1 MHLAHSLAHSL
12 AFLLAGS
19 LTLSAAS
26 WPPEQPSSS
35 KEFNGRKTE
44 TYKHGAPPE
53 WGYAKPQDDTFVV
66 IHPTQARENAPLY
79 VVLHSAGHDVFSCV
93 NCTKTVG
100 NHDIYRS
107 PDDHFALYVDCRK
120 NRHDWWWGGM
130 HRGDKKLIERNSGGD
145 TVPVEK
151 RVIATVAWTIK
162 RYGIDPNRVYLS
174 GNSMGGS
181 GALGIGM
188 RHGDVFAAIK
198 ANVPAGIEHVS
209 QRMYFPPEAVPKDVL
224 LPDPPICI
232 NYSAQNDGWSVG
244 HDDFAKA
251 MSYRRYA
258 LFLYWGPFGHANN
271 SARIMEVNDL
281 IDSFDWLSVRKNEA
295 YPVFTD
301 ASTNSKLPWPNDR
314 QSKESGQINAF
325 FRWDALKDTVDEF
338 EMSLFLT
345 TPEKLKTRF
354 EIPTEAETEV
364 ALRRV
369 QNFKLKP
376 GATFHWEFGGTKG
389 KGEIDANALITLPK
403 LKITST
409 PTKLRIVSN
418 LKAAAAKETD
428 ERLHADGKGWRLD
441 KAKVTDPNRPRVLLV
456 GDSILNGYFKRVVKS
471 LEGKAYV
478 DAWVNP
484 HWQSEGTNK
493 LIADLLSNND
503 PYDVIHFNMG
513 LHGWPEG
520 RIKKGTFIPLTKAYV
535 EVLKAKAPKAKLI
548 WANSTPVTAKGDKS
562 KLDAEINPIIVDHN
576 RMADQVM
583 KEAGVP
589 INDFYTLLVNKRDLA
604 KGDRFHWTG
613 PAYKL
618 LGEKVTASVLESLK
632 RKSE

>member
-1 MHLAHSLAHSL
+1 MNLAPPL
-12 AFLLAGS
+12 AFLLASS

-26 WPPEQPSSS
+26 WPPENPSQS

-44 TYKHGAPPE
+44 TYVHGAPPE

-66 IHPTQARENAPLY
+66 IHPKQPRKNAPLY

-130 HRGDKKLIERNSGGD
+130 HRGDKKLIERNAGGD

-151 RVIATVAWTIK
+151 RVMASVAWTIK

-209 QRMYFPPEAVPKDVL
+209 QRMFFPPKAVPPSVR

-244 HDDFAKA
+244 HDEFAKA
-251 MSYRRYA
+251 MNDRRYA
-258 LFLYWGPFGHANN
+258 LFLYWGPFGHGNN

-281 IDSFDWLSVRKNEA
+281 IDSFDWLGVKKNEA
-295 YPVFTD
+295 YPVFTE

-314 QSKESGQINAF
+314 KSKESGQINAF
-325 FRWDALKDTVDEF
+325 FRWQALKDTANEF

-354 EIPTEAETEV
+354 EIPTEAKTEV

-369 QNFKLKP
+369 QNFNLKP
-376 GATFHWEFGGTKG
+376 GSTFHWEFGGA
-389 KGEIDANALITLPK
+389 KGEGKVDADGLLAIPK
-403 LKITST
+403 LTIRQT
-409 PTKLRIVSN
+409 PTRLRIISS

-441 KAKVTDPNRPRVLLV
+441 KAKVTDPKRPRVLLV

-493 LIADLLSNND
+493 LIADLLSNNE

-520 RIKKGTFIPLTKAYV
+520 RIKKGAFLPLTKAYV
-535 EVLKAKAPKAKLI
+535 DVLKAKAPKAKLI
-548 WANSTPVTAKGDKS
+548 WASSTPVTAKGDKN
-562 KLDAEINPIIVDHN
+562 KLDAEIDPIIVDHN
-576 RMADQVM
+576 RMAAEVM

-589 INDFYTLLVNKRDLA
+589 VNDFYALLLNKRELA

-613 PAYKL
+613 PAYNL
-618 LGEKVTASVLESLK
+618 LGAKVTESVLAALDRPSK
-632 RKSE
+632 